1 MKNLI
6 EIKEIHKDTLIS
18 KSIELKKQIDYYI
31 NNIQPKFDD
40 LEDWQINEYKQVH
53 KDNIEALNGHII
65 HMRANESVFN
75 ELLSC
80 YGLIVTIFIRKHLI
94 DSTRWDLIKQY
105 SGTQIEKSCNE
116 YAKKLSTE
124 HPIFKVGD
132 IVDFWTGYNND
143 IRVQS
148 KIIGFGKSN
157 EEMKENDQI
166 FMMWD
171 CWWFPIKNDSNR
183 NIKLSTI

>member
-1 MKNLI
+1 MKNYI

-40 LEDWQINEYKQVH
+40 IEDWQINEYKEVH
-53 KDNIEALNGHII
+53 KNNIELLHYYINE
-65 HMRANESVFN
+65 MLRNESIFN
-75 ELLSC
+75 DILQYYNLTT
-80 YGLIVTIFIRKHLI
+80 VIFCRKYLI
-94 DSTRWDLIKQY
+94 DSTRWDLIKKY
-105 SGTQIEKSCNE
+105 TGTDIEKSCNE

-132 IVDFWTGYNND
+132 VVDFWTGYNND
-143 IRVQS
+143 IRVLS
-148 KIIGFGKSN
+148 KIIGFGKSS
-157 EEMKENDQI
+157 EELKENDQI
-166 FMMWD
+166 FMLWD

-183 NIKLSTI
+183 QIKLSTI